1 MTFLGTG
8 SLAGQQEKSRA
19 IKRFRRQSPRGTTFA
34 RIAPS
39 KEPTPLVERR
49 FSTRKRRRYLIE
61 WQCDDSLCTGFTH
74 DISPTGIF
82 IRSTYIGKIGATLTM
97 QLLLPGGGKLRLRGI
112 VVRSHRI
119 PQHLRG
125 VVPSGFAV
133 QLKEAPEEYFRLLAT
148 LFGLRFA
155 S

>member
-1 MTFLGTG
+1 M
-8 SLAGQQEKSRA
+8 AE
-19 IKRFRRQSPRGTTFA
+19 
-34 RIAPS
+34 
-39 KEPTPLVERR
+39 ER

-61 WQCDDSLCTGFTH
+61 WQSDDSLCTGFTH

-82 IRSTYIGKIGATLTM
+82 VRSTYIEKIGAILTM
-97 QLLLPGGGKLRLRGI
+97 QLLLPEGGKLRIRGI

-125 VVPSGFAV
+125 VVPSGFGV
-133 QLKEAPEEYFRLLAT
+133 RLKEAPEEYFRLLAD

>member
-1 MTFLGTG
+1 VAQRNP
-8 SLAGQQEKSRA
+8 SLTK
-19 IKRFRRQSPRGTTFA
+19 K
-34 RIAPS
+34 
-39 KEPTPLVERR
+39 R

-61 WQCDDSLCTGFTH
+61 WQTDDSLCTGFTH

-82 IRSTYIGKIGATLTM
+82 VRSTYIAKIGAILTM
-97 QLLLPGGGKLRLRGI
+97 HLLLPEGGKLRLRGI

-125 VVPSGFAV
+125 VVPSGFGV
-133 QLKEAPEEYFRLLAT
+133 RLKDAPEEYFQLLAN